1 MKVLL
6 LFAFVFLAACAAP
19 SKIYLVRHAE
29 KSTEPPDN
37 PHLTPA
43 GQQRA
48 QDLAAYLKNKKI
60 KRIYSTETNRTR
72 ETAMPVSKETG
83 KPIQIYKN
91 DTLKAML
98 LRIIEGDDNTLIVG
112 HSNTLLP
119 MLDALQIKH
128 QIKEI
133 ADNDYDNIFVV
144 RVKRKSL
151 TGYSFKLSEDVYGE
165 LSPKAGD
172 STVPNTMH
180 K

>member
-29 KSTEPPDN
+29 RSKEPPEN
-37 PHLTPA
+37 PHLTMA
-43 GQQRA
+43 GQKRA
-48 QDLAAYLKNKKI
+48 QDLAAYLKGKNI

-72 ETAMPVSKETG
+72 ETAKPLSEAIG
-83 KPIQIYKN
+83 KPVQIYKN
-91 DTLKAML
+91 DTLKALL
-98 LRIIEGDDNTLIVG
+98 LRIIESGDNTLVVG

-128 QIKEI
+128 QITEI
-133 ADNDYDNIFVV
+133 GDNDFDNIFQI
-144 RVKRKSL
+144 RVKKKSL
-151 TGYSFKLSEDVYGE
+151 TGYSFKLKEDVYGE
-165 LSPKAGD
+165 LSPPVGD
-172 STVPNTMH
+172 STVPNSMH